1 MIKIEV
7 PEYGIFVSAGKV
19 RGVEVRRSGE
29 EVQRVLKDV
38 LNEMSYDLK
47 ALKDNPIIRAFRDF
61 YWKIGIDPTKQRPSS
76 EALVRRAL
84 RGKFPLINNVVDAGN
99 IASLETLIPIGL
111 YDLDEIR
118 GELEMRIA
126 RRDVF
131 HPIGGGEE
139 ILEGQIVL
147 ADEEKVLHVYPYRDS
162 RETMIKQETKNVLVV
177 SCGVPRVGRKLVL
190 DACKKAASYILMF
203 AGGEGGDCTLTP

>member
-38 LNEMSYDLK
+38 LDEMSYDLK
-47 ALKDNPIIRAFRDF
+47 TLKDNPIIRAFRNF